1 MSNITDTPDTT
12 GAYSQQEI
20 ESGKAMAIIA
30 YIIVLIPL
38 FASKD
43 NRFVR
48 FHTNQ
53 GLILLI
59 LAILYSFVYRI
70 LLWIFG
76 YGFIITIVG
85 LLGLVITAL
94 CIIGI
99 VNAASGKA
107 KELPVIGGFK
117 ILN

>member
-12 GAYSQQEI
+12 GDYSRQEI
-20 ESGKAMAIIA
+20 ESGNDGDHCLYHRLDSALHGKRQQIC
-30 YIIVLIPL
+30 P
-38 FASKD
+38 FP
-43 NRFVR
+43 
-48 FHTNQ
+48 TNQ

-59 LAILYSFVYRI
+59 LAILYLFVYRI

-85 LLGLVITAL
+85 LFGLVITAL
-94 CIIGI
+94 WIIGI

-107 KELPVIGGFK
+107 KELPVIGGFRF
-117 ILN
+117 LN